1 MNKEGLKYAG
11 GVGAALATGLGA
23 GYADLQHVKK
33 NTQKRLDAEKKEEK
47 IEEMKR
53 KQEPSG
59 AGGETKATPIQHKA
73 GGMVSSASKRADGC
87 AVKGKT
93 KGKVL

>member
-1 MNKEGLKYAG
+1 MSKLKGLLP
-11 GVGAALATGLGA
+11 AALMGTAVAPAAYKDLTSGLTA
-23 GYADLQHVKK
+23 KMRDDKE
-33 NTQKRLDAEKKEEK
+33 DAK

-59 AGGETKATPIQHKA
+59 SESESKSKPLNYKK

-87 AVKGKT
+87 AIKGKT
-93 KGKVL
+93 KGRMV

>member
-1 MNKEGLKYAG
+1 MSRLKDVAKLTGVAG
-11 GVGAALATGLGA
+11 ALGGI
-23 GYADLQHVKK
+23 GYGDLQATKYGI
-33 NTQKRLDAEKKEEK
+33 QKRLDAEKKEEEK

-73 GGMVSSASKRADGC
+73 GGKVSSASKRADGC
-87 AVKGKT
+87 AIRGKT
-93 KGKVL
+93 RA

>member
-11 GVGAALATGLGA
+11 GMGAGLATVLGA
-23 GYADLQHVKK
+23 GYADLKSSKRALEKEREDK
-33 NTQKRLDAEKKEEK
+33 NADK

-59 AGGETKATPIQHKA
+59 GGGESTARPKVMKA
-73 GGMVSSASKRADGC
+73 GGKVSSASSRADGC

-93 KGKVL
+93 KGRMV

>member
-1 MNKEGLKYAG
+1 MGRLKDLGIFG
-11 GVGAALATGLGA
+11 GALSGSLGI
-23 GYADLQHVKK
+23 GYADLQHTKK
-33 NTQKRLDAEKKEEK
+33 NIQKRIDAEKKEEEK

-73 GGMVSSASKRADGC
+73 GGTVSSASKRADGC
-87 AVKGKT
+87 ATKGKT
-93 KGKVL
+93 RGRIV

>member
-1 MNKEGLKYAG
+1 MSRLKDLAAFVG
-11 GVGAALATGLGA
+11 TGAAVGGA
-23 GYADLQHVKK
+23 GYADLQSSKRALEKEREDK
-33 NTQKRLDAEKKEEK
+33 NANK

-59 AGGETKATPIQHKA
+59 GGGESTARPKVMKA
-73 GGMVSSASKRADGC
+73 GGFVRSADGC

-93 KGKVL
+93 KGRMV

>member
-1 MNKEGLKYAG
+1 MSKLKDVAKLTGMAGVLG
-11 GVGAALATGLGA
+11 GVGYG
-23 GYADLQHVKK
+23 DLQATKYGIQKK
-33 NTQKRLDAEKKEEK
+33 LDAEKKEEEK

-73 GGMVSSASKRADGC
+73 GGKVSSASKRADGC
-87 AVKGKT
+87 AKRGKT
-93 KGKVL
+93 KGRMI

>member
-1 MNKEGLKYAG
+1 MGRLKDLGVAG
-11 GVGAALATGLGA
+11 GALGGSLGI

-33 NTQKRLDAEKKEEK
+33 NIQKRIDAEKKEEEK

-73 GGMVSSASKRADGC
+73 GGKVSSASKRADGC

-93 KGKVL
+93 RA

>member
-1 MNKEGLKYAG
+1 MGKLKDLGVAG
-11 GVGAALATGLGA
+11 GVLGGSLGI

-33 NTQKRLDAEKKEEK
+33 NIQKKLDAEKKEEEK

-73 GGMVSSASKRADGC
+73 GGKVSSASKRADGC

-93 KGKVL
+93 RGKMV

>member
-33 NTQKRLDAEKKEEK
+33 NIQKRIDAEKKEEEK

-73 GGMVSSASKRADGC
+73 GGKVSSASKRADGC
-87 AVKGKT
+87 AIRGKT
-93 KGKVL
+93 KA